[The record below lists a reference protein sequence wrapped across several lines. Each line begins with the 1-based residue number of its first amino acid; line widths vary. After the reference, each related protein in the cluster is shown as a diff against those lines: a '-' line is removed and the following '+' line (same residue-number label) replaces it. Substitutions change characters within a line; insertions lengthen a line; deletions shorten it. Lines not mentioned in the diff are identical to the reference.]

1 MSMKSANAINP
12 KAAVLT
18 IVLFTSCNSIFFK
31 LSTVPATVFVSLRF
45 LLCALVFFSVLAIR
59 AIKNGQKLFTLK
71 PKRFVA
77 LFLIGFIFSFGAYV
91 YFIALKKTALSS
103 VLILTSSNSIFVVL
117 LSLLFLRDHFSSK
130 SIMAILTAFMGCIII
145 VVTKNNGLENS
156 IEGNLLALTCAVCS
170 AVYTVFMKRFSDV
183 NVPEKLFSV
192 YSGSFVFA
200 AAAALLQGNSFI
212 AFESGEMFPA
222 CEYLWI
228 LCSAVLSV
236 CIPQGVINWALKWVK
251 AAFVGSVTLLEPII
265 GYIYG
270 YLIWSEGITLNHIVG
285 GIFVIGGLYL
295 YNRSESKTSGSTG
308 GTGSSDGNGREK
320 RTG

>member
-1 MSMKSANAINP
+1 MQNNTKINP
-12 KAAVLT
+12 KAAVLF

-31 LSTVPATVFVSLRF
+31 LSTVPAMVFVSLRF
-45 LLCALVFFSVLAIR
+45 MICALVFLLFLIIR
-59 AIKNGQKLFTLK
+59 AKKNRQKAFTLK
-71 PKRFVA
+71 PKRFAA

-117 LSLLFLRDHFSSK
+117 LSILFLKDRFSSK
-130 SIMAILTAFMGCIII
+130 SILAILTAFIGCIII
-145 VVTKNNGLENS
+145 VVTKTNGLENS
-156 IEGNLLALTCAVCS
+156 IEGNLCALTCAICS
-170 AVYTVFMKRFSDV
+170 AVYTVFMKKFSDV

-192 YSGSFVFA
+192 YTGSFVFA
-200 AAAALLQGNSFI
+200 LAVALIQGHSFI
-212 AFESGEMFPA
+212 CFENGQLFEPT
-222 CEYLWI
+222 EYLWI

-251 AAFVGSVTLLEPII
+251 AAFVGSVALMEPII

-270 YLIWSEGITLNHIVG
+270 YMIWSESITLNHIIG

-295 YNRSESKTSGSTG
+295 YNRNESKISAQRIKS
-308 GTGSSDGNGREK
+308 
-320 RTG
+320 